1 MNTNSPID
9 AMLDELTDNP
19 AEIKAD
25 LERLRAE
32 SALVE
37 ALMARRREAGL
48 SQRELAKRSGLAPAK
63 VCRMES
69 GDDAS
74 LKIGDVKQYLGGI
87 NCSMHILLDDES
99 LPAAAKI
106 KQSVI
111 SIGRELAKLA
121 ALAEQDPTDK
131 LMIDGINR
139 FRGEVLFNF
148 LVRYA
153 GTQSPIA
160 IGQEPPASVPS
171 PTPEESPAL
180 LPV

>member
-1 MNTNSPID
+1 MNTNSQID

-19 AEIKAD
+19 AEIKGE

-48 SQRELAKRSGLAPAK
+48 SQRQLAKRAGLAPAK

-74 LKIGDVKQYLGGI
+74 LKIGDVRQYLGGLGY
-87 NCSMHILLDDES
+87 SMHVLLDNES

-106 KQSVI
+106 KQCVVA
-111 SIGRELAKLA
+111 IGVELRKLA
-121 ALAEQDPTDK
+121 SLAEQDPDDK
-131 LMIDGINR
+131 VLIDGINR
-139 FRGEVLFNF
+139 FRAEVLLNF
-148 LVRYA
+148 FIRYA

-160 IGQEPPASVPS
+160 IGEDAPPVSAPLPEPVDS
-171 PTPEESPAL
+171 PLVMA
-180 LPV
+180 